1 MRRLREV
8 QARLLARY
16 LQGEIDEYPHHLV
29 R

>member
-1 MRRLREV
+1 MRRLIDV

-16 LQGEIDEYPHHLV
+16 LQGEIRAYPHYLP